1 MLWSVIS
8 DFDAHIPTGSAPRD
22 RTPSRIGL
30 GLGRESE
37 TAEAV
42 SEIIRSN
49 PDARFMI
56 DTDALAAASAGV
68 LIVGTA
74 GDLAFLKYG
83 CGLLATD
90 VVERIPDAMRRQP

>member
-1 MLWSVIS
+1 MIS
-8 DFDAHIPTGSAPRD
+8 DFDAHIPTGSTPRD
-22 RTPSRIGL
+22 RTLSRIGM
-30 GLGRESE
+30 GLGRETK

-49 PDARFMI
+49 HDARFMI
-56 DTDALAAASAGV
+56 DTDALAAASAGA

-90 VVERIPDAMRRQP
+90 VVEHIPDAMRRQP